1 MRLKLEKSAR
11 ARRRAASRTWPT
23 LRNPA
28 ACPSSRAGHCRGRSL
43 PPPGAEVGSLI
54 PLPDQ
59 GPDRSGF
66 PPARRRAQARV
77 GGPGRAGA
85 SDLSPK
91 EMADG
96 LRRRTAAGDR
106 RSETRRGRSNDR
118 RGDAAATRCRH
129 RMMLKR
135 PLWQLAGPPLLKV
148 LVVLRPET
156 KMVRATCLRGS
167 YGGWTAQSERHPQ
180 NSGRRREMNSIEQE
194 HSKRNH
200 LKMYFA
206 GLVITEAG
214 FLVSTQKVSRRTFV
228 PATEAVWTWTERSAP
243 LAACLPHPV
252 FH

>member
-1 MRLKLEKSAR
+1 MRAAGRVDLLKLEKSAQ
-11 ARRRAASRTWPT
+11 AAGRTWLT
-23 LRNPA
+23 RRNPA
-28 ACPSSRAGHCRGRSL
+28 ACLSSRSGHCRGLSL
-43 PPPGAEVGSLI
+43 PPPGAEQGSR
-54 PLPDQ
+54 P
-59 GPDRSGF
+59 GC
-66 PPARRRAQARV
+66 PPARRRAGV
-77 GGPGRAGA
+77 GAPGRAGA

-91 EMADG
+91 EMADE
-96 LRRRTAAGDR
+96 LRRRTAAGGR

-118 RGDAAATRCRH
+118 PGDAAATRCRH

>member
-106 RSETRRGRSNDR
+106 RSETRRGRSNDYVAES
-118 RGDAAATRCRH
+118 AAERVGSPASRDENGQSNMLTADGLGARCSQPRASAI
-129 RMMLKR
+129 LK
-135 PLWQLAGPPLLKV
+135 
-148 LVVLRPET
+148 
-156 KMVRATCLRGS
+156 
-167 YGGWTAQSERHPQ
+167 
-180 NSGRRREMNSIEQE
+180 N
-194 HSKRNH
+194 
-200 LKMYFA
+200 
-206 GLVITEAG
+206 
-214 FLVSTQKVSRRTFV
+214 
-228 PATEAVWTWTERSAP
+228 
-243 LAACLPHPV
+243 AAEGAK
-252 FH
+252 